1 MDAAAASSPTSSRP
15 IATPCRDRNQPRD
28 RAEAQ
33 PQWALL
39 HYRFRPRPSRTRGC
53 RHPQRERYRGA
64 PASDP
69 DNVFVSLSTRG
80 KNPAIRIH
88 ARAATEAGLR
98 HLKLAGAV
106 ASSRRTTSAP
116 IAAPRP
122 SAVDFLTLVLP
133 GRGAETSLKEVN
145 VPSHSPLIGLTIAAV
160 ERDNA
165 RWRVVGLKRG
175 ADPTSI
181 IPDLQTAIV
190 TGGPIVVI
198 GARQRLAHL
207 AQSAT

>member
-1 MDAAAASSPTSSRP
+1 
-15 IATPCRDRNQPRD
+15 
-28 RAEAQ
+28 
-33 PQWALL
+33 
-39 HYRFRPRPSRTRGC
+39 
-53 RHPQRERYRGA
+53 
-64 PASDP
+64 
-69 DNVFVSLSTRG
+69 
-80 KNPAIRIH
+80 
-88 ARAATEAGLR
+88 
-98 HLKLAGAV
+98 
-106 ASSRRTTSAP
+106 
-116 IAAPRP
+116 
-122 SAVDFLTLVLP
+122 VLP